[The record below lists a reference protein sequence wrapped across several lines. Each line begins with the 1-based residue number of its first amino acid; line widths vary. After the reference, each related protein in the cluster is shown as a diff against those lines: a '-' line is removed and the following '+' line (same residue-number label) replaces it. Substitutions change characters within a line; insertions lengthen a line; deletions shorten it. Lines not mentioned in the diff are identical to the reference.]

1 MTWHET
7 IDAFNWNGSLFEME
21 FNLMIKARNDH
32 DDRQQSVLEMN
43 SRDNS
48 EIFISF
54 LLNEQWN
61 RRWCWWHTFNEA
73 AKV

>member
-1 MTWHET
+1 
-7 IDAFNWNGSLFEME
+7 
-21 FNLMIKARNDH
+21 MIKARNDH

-61 RRWCWWHTFNEA
+61 RR
-73 AKV
+73 